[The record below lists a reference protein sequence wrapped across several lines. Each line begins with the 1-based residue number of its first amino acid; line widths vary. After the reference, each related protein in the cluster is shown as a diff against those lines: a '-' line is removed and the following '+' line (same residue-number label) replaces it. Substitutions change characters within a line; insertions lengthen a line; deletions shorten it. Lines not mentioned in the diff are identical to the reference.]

1 RFFDA
6 VWRHMIDPGLGVA
19 ALAGPAAGRPVAGS
33 VVFAWGETAI
43 GKFQAS
49 DPNSWELRPNHLLN
63 PAVPRCPRCCKAPP
77 RGAARWRRPRA
88 GADSVAARPGARAGR
103 VRRNAAGDTEVMP

>member
-1 RFFDA
+1 
-6 VWRHMIDPGLGVA
+6 MIDPGLGVA

-49 DPNSWELRPNHLLN
+49 DPDSWELRPNHLLN
-63 PAVPRCPRCCKAPP
+63 WAVLRCPCCWNALP
-77 RGAARWRRPRA
+77 REAARWWRHRA
-88 GADSVAARPGARAGR
+88 AADSVAALPGARARR